1 MAAFPSITPSSV
13 SLVPMSPTRITK
25 TINGITQTQA
35 TGGDRFQMTVN
46 FTGLNQAE
54 VRQIK
59 SHIIAQGGPL
69 QAFEFTLPDY
79 IGDSTGA
86 YSSTIT
92 LSSSV
97 AAGATSCSV
106 TSTGS
111 TFPSLK
117 AGDLIRFVGHEKLY
131 TLSSDVT
138 SPGTTLSFYPAAR
151 KSVSNGTNVTHQN
164 LTVYV
169 RYVGE
174 MQQILIGVDQFSNF
188 SLQFEEVLT

>member
-1 MAAFPSITPSSV
+1 MAAFPSITPQSV
-13 SLVPMSPTRITK
+13 AMMPMSPTRVTK
-25 TINGITQTQA
+25 TLNGITQTQA
-35 TGGDRFQMTVN
+35 TGGDRFQMSVT
-46 FTGLNQAE
+46 FTGLDQAE

-59 SHIIAQGGPL
+59 SHIISQGGPL

-79 IGDSTGA
+79 VGDSTGA
-86 YSSTIT
+86 YASTIT

-97 AAGATSCSV
+97 SAGATSCSV

-131 TLSSDVT
+131 TLSQDVS
-138 SPGTTLSFYPAAR
+138 SPGTTLNFYPAAR
-151 KSVSNGTNVTHQN
+151 KSVSNGTNVTHKS

-174 MQQILIGVDQFSNF
+174 MQQILINVDEFSSF
-188 SLQFEEVLT
+188 TLQFEEVLT